1 VLFSNDQ
8 VVRMIHESFEPV
20 WESVRPVPILTLDFG
35 NGHTI
40 TRTLHGNVVTS
51 VCTADGK
58 TLDALPGLYETKTFL
73 EQLDQLWLLHGWLE
87 KKPAAERESAWCDY
101 HRTQSQALMKN
112 LPPGQFIS
120 MDPSK
125 IRIERSAKRLMIN
138 FVPPQ
143 TEKVIPKKKEESKA
157 KADRG
162 KGVVELPTKA
172 LLTESGSMGGGI
184 RPERDRD
191 VSQWKELVQD
201 TQLNETLRRLAIHV
215 KFSSGTPSTPA
226 GLTRWIYADVLHA
239 DLDDPY
245 LGLGPFLKADYP
257 FPDGNSAR

>member
-1 VLFSNDQ
+1 
-8 VVRMIHESFEPV
+8 MIHESFEPV

-58 TLDALPGLYETKTFL
+58 TLDALPGLYETKTFI
-73 EQLDQLWLLHGWLE
+73 EQLNQLWLLHGWLE
-87 KKPAAERESAWCDY
+87 KKPAAERESAWSNY
-101 HRTQSQALMKN
+101 HRTQCEALKKN
-112 LPPGQFIS
+112 LPPGQFTA

-125 IRIERSAKRLMIN
+125 MRVERSAKRLMIS

-143 TEKVIPKKKEESKA
+143 AEKVAPDKKEAPKA

-162 KGVVELPTKA
+162 KGRVELPAKT
-172 LLTESGSMGGGI
+172 LLTASGSMESPV

-201 TQLNETLRRLAIHV
+201 TQMNETLRRLAIHV
-215 KFSSGTPSTPA
+215 KFSSGAPSTPA
-226 GLTRWIYADVLHA
+226 GLTRWLYAEVLHA

-245 LGLGPFLKADYP
+245 LGLGPLLNADYP
-257 FPDGNSAR
+257 FPDVHSGR